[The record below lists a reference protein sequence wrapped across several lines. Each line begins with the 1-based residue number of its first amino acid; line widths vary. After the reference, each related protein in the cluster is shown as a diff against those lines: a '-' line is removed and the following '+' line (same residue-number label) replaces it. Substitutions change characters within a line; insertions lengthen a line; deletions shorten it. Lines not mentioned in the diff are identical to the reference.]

1 MNHETAIP
9 GEIANV
15 VEITGASHKL
25 QLWPVPGQ
33 FGTDVVAC
41 TNFDPL
47 EIAEPDAE
55 DEENMLETQADM
67 VAEVE
72 VFTEVDAIVRRQR
85 GREAKRSV
93 SEGETVVGES
103 GSFITVDGAKIGRIS
118 PLCGSTC
125 IPTHS
130 GLSSA

>member
-1 MNHETAIP
+1 
-9 GEIANV
+9 
-15 VEITGASHKL
+15 
-25 QLWPVPGQ
+25 
-33 FGTDVVAC
+33 
-41 TNFDPL
+41 
-47 EIAEPDAE
+47 
-55 DEENMLETQADM
+55 MLETQADM

-72 VFTEVDAIVRRQR
+72 VLNEVDAIVRRQR
-85 GREAKRSV
+85 AREAKRLV
-93 SEGETVVGES
+93 SEGVIVVGKS